1 MDHSRI
7 NPYNT
12 NNTSQS
18 RSTNTSSSAMTGNGV
33 RRGNVPG
40 NASAPSVQKS
50 GQFGVVKAAT
60 SLQLGDVIKGEISDL
75 TGNEITLTLENN
87 TMIRGQISDSSL
99 LSIGQT
105 AAFKLDGLSPAG
117 VILSPVSGYTENEL
131 TLINKALQEAGL
143 PASEHNQAAVKA
155 LMDNL
160 MPINREAIQ
169 QLMQQ
174 AFDMKSTDMGTLA
187 LMKRLMMPV
196 TPDSLEQF
204 GNYRQGIHTLTEQ
217 LNNFAGEL
225 PVLLQA
231 LSENGSASLVADFAK
246 QCLQIAQPLFTETW
260 DGLTVSSLSE
270 QDKETLLTLL
280 SQTELPEQILKAASD
295 GTLSVQDAL
304 KLVKDAIAAQ
314 KAVAEQQS
322 SEESENVSE
331 DPNIPTDAK
340 ASSTETENTGIS
352 KLFHSLQDTVSHS
365 LSDTLGK
372 FRAGQSTSVTEENT
386 DNETLLRSLSE
397 LTETDASARGLVR
410 SVLSEDA
417 RSSFAALLSKLP
429 VSPSFLA
436 QILSGNA
443 SIQETMHVLRNV
455 ISLSDPSLLKEV
467 LRSDEFASLFA
478 KSLENNW
485 SITPDHLS
493 QKEQPGMFLEQI
505 QSQMHS
511 LEQLIGSSLSGSD
524 SRQFEQN
531 AHDIQSNIQFMKELN
546 ETFTYLQLP
555 IKLPSQTAGSELYVY
570 TQKEKRQANPE
581 KMRVLL
587 HLDLEHLGKLEIRL
601 DKDHQNIAANFR
613 LDDEFSVELLR
624 KNAALLTQNLA
635 DMGYQ
640 TNIQVTKQEEAPVSM
655 DDFLNTRIKTNATEE
670 MKRFS
675 FDIRA

>member
-1 MDHSRI
+1 M
-7 NPYNT
+7 
-12 NNTSQS
+12 
-18 RSTNTSSSAMTGNGV
+18 
-33 RRGNVPG
+33 
-40 NASAPSVQKS
+40 
-50 GQFGVVKAAT
+50 
-60 SLQLGDVIKGEISDL
+60 
-75 TGNEITLTLENN
+75 
-87 TMIRGQISDSSL
+87 
-99 LSIGQT
+99 
-105 AAFKLDGLSPAG
+105 
-117 VILSPVSGYTENEL
+117 
-131 TLINKALQEAGL
+131 
-143 PASEHNQAAVKA
+143 
-155 LMDNL
+155 
-160 MPINREAIQ
+160 
-169 QLMQQ
+169 
-174 AFDMKSTDMGTLA
+174 
-187 LMKRLMMPV
+187 
-196 TPDSLEQF
+196 
-204 GNYRQGIHTLTEQ
+204 
-217 LNNFAGEL
+217 
-225 PVLLQA
+225 LQA

-246 QCLQIAQPLFTETW
+246 QCLQITQPLFTETW

-295 GTLSVQDAL
+295 GTLSVQDAF

-322 SEESENVSE
+322 SKESENVSE
-331 DPNIPTDAK
+331 DSNIPTDAK

-410 SVLSEDA
+410 SVLSEDS
-417 RSSFAALLSKLP
+417 RSSFATLLSKLP

-443 SIQETMHVLRNV
+443 SIQETMHVLKNV

-493 QKEQPGMFLEQI
+493 QKGQPGMFLEQI

-570 TQKEKRQANPE
+570 TQKEKRQADPE

>member
-1 MDHSRI
+1 M
-7 NPYNT
+7 
-12 NNTSQS
+12 
-18 RSTNTSSSAMTGNGV
+18 
-33 RRGNVPG
+33 
-40 NASAPSVQKS
+40 
-50 GQFGVVKAAT
+50 
-60 SLQLGDVIKGEISDL
+60 
-75 TGNEITLTLENN
+75 
-87 TMIRGQISDSSL
+87 
-99 LSIGQT
+99 
-105 AAFKLDGLSPAG
+105 
-117 VILSPVSGYTENEL
+117 
-131 TLINKALQEAGL
+131 
-143 PASEHNQAAVKA
+143 
-155 LMDNL
+155 
-160 MPINREAIQ
+160 
-169 QLMQQ
+169 
-174 AFDMKSTDMGTLA
+174 
-187 LMKRLMMPV
+187 
-196 TPDSLEQF
+196 
-204 GNYRQGIHTLTEQ
+204 
-217 LNNFAGEL
+217 
-225 PVLLQA
+225 
-231 LSENGSASLVADFAK
+231 
-246 QCLQIAQPLFTETW
+246 
-260 DGLTVSSLSE
+260 
-270 QDKETLLTLL
+270 
-280 SQTELPEQILKAASD
+280 
-295 GTLSVQDAL
+295 
-304 KLVKDAIAAQ
+304 
-314 KAVAEQQS
+314 
-322 SEESENVSE
+322 
-331 DPNIPTDAK
+331 
-340 ASSTETENTGIS
+340 
-352 KLFHSLQDTVSHS
+352 
-365 LSDTLGK
+365 
-372 FRAGQSTSVTEENT
+372 
-386 DNETLLRSLSE
+386 
-397 LTETDASARGLVR
+397 TETDASARGLVR

-493 QKEQPGMFLEQI
+493 QKGQPGMFLEQI

>member
-1 MDHSRI
+1 M
-7 NPYNT
+7 
-12 NNTSQS
+12 
-18 RSTNTSSSAMTGNGV
+18 
-33 RRGNVPG
+33 
-40 NASAPSVQKS
+40 
-50 GQFGVVKAAT
+50 
-60 SLQLGDVIKGEISDL
+60 
-75 TGNEITLTLENN
+75 
-87 TMIRGQISDSSL
+87 
-99 LSIGQT
+99 
-105 AAFKLDGLSPAG
+105 
-117 VILSPVSGYTENEL
+117 
-131 TLINKALQEAGL
+131 
-143 PASEHNQAAVKA
+143 
-155 LMDNL
+155 
-160 MPINREAIQ
+160 
-169 QLMQQ
+169 
-174 AFDMKSTDMGTLA
+174 
-187 LMKRLMMPV
+187 
-196 TPDSLEQF
+196 
-204 GNYRQGIHTLTEQ
+204 
-217 LNNFAGEL
+217 
-225 PVLLQA
+225 
-231 LSENGSASLVADFAK
+231 
-246 QCLQIAQPLFTETW
+246 
-260 DGLTVSSLSE
+260 TVSSLSE

-322 SEESENVSE
+322 SKEPENVSE

-443 SIQETMHVLRNV
+443 SIQETMHVLKNV
-455 ISLSDPSLLKEV
+455 IPLSDPSLLKEV
-467 LRSDEFASLFA
+467 LRSNEFASLFA

-485 SITPDHLS
+485 SITPDHL
-493 QKEQPGMFLEQI
+493 LEQI

-570 TQKEKRQANPE
+570 TQKEKRQADPE

-640 TNIQVTKQEEAPVSM
+640 TNVQVTKQEEAPVSM